1 MLGVPELVSG
11 QAGTWRVSGY
21 FEYRDSRVQQLGL
34 EYRDLAGWSIGT
46 WRAGVSGLG
55 GCWDSSIGTPGR
67 PSIGTVR
74 VLALEWAGFG
84 QLECRDSPH
93 SGTWRDSGPAGVPG
107 LVSGLAAG
115 QAAGLAAGRPVALA
129 PGRAAGT
136 STGTEYRDELRDSYR
151 DSKRNS

>member
-1 MLGVPELVSG
+1 M
-11 QAGTWRVSGY
+11 
-21 FEYRDSRVQQLGL
+21 QLGL

-115 QAAGLAAGRPVALA
+115 LAAGRAVALA

-136 STGTEYRDELRDSYR
+136 STGTEYRDGVSGRVAGLVSGLKAELVAGLAGGRAVGRVLALTCS
-151 DSKRNS
+151 